1 VIFLTAEEM
10 LFVARRAIG
19 AEVVVRDLGLL
30 ESAAARPQASAFGRD
45 AYPSLAERAAALV
58 HSLVNNR
65 ALVDGNKRLGLAGL
79 IAFLGVNGYRL
90 TWTNDETYGFIV
102 DVADGTLVE
111 VGEISIRIGFAAES
125 ASGVGSL
132 ARR

>member
-1 VIFLTAEEM
+1 VIFLTAEEL
-10 LFVARRAIG
+10 LFVAQRAIG

-45 AYPSLAERAAALV
+45 AYATLEERAAALV
-58 HSLVNNR
+58 HSLVNNH

-90 TWTNDETYGFIV
+90 TWTTMRPMRSSWILRM
-102 DVADGTLVE
+102 AC
-111 VGEISIRIGFAAES
+111 
-125 ASGVGSL
+125 
-132 ARR
+132 

>member
-1 VIFLTAEEM
+1 VIFLTAEEL
-10 LFVARRAIG
+10 LFVAQRAIG

-45 AYPSLAERAAALV
+45 AYATLEERAAALV
-58 HSLVNNR
+58 HSLVTNR

-90 TWTNDETYGFIV
+90 TWSNDEAYGFIV
-102 DVADGTLVE
+102 DIADGTLVE
-111 VGEISIRIGFAAES
+111 VGEIAGRV
-125 ASGVGSL
+125 VGAIAKRGGGS
-132 ARR
+132 R

>member
-1 VIFLTAEEM
+1 VIFLTAEEL
-10 LFVARRAIG
+10 LFVAQRAIG

-45 AYPSLAERAAALV
+45 AYATLEERAAALV
-58 HSLVNNR
+58 HSLVNNH

-90 TWTNDETYGFIV
+90 TWSNDEAYGFIV
-102 DVADGTLVE
+102 DIADGTLVE
-111 VGEISIRIGFAAES
+111 VGEIAGRV
-125 ASGVGSL
+125 VGAIAKRGGGS
-132 ARR
+132 R

>member
-1 VIFLTAEEM
+1 VIFLTAEEL
-10 LFVARRAIG
+10 LFVAQRAIG

-45 AYPSLAERAAALV
+45 AYPSLEQRAAALV
-58 HSLVNNR
+58 HSLVTNR

-90 TWTNDETYGFIV
+90 TWSNDEAYGFIV
-102 DVADGTLVE
+102 EVVDGTLVE
-111 VGEISIRIGFAAES
+111 VGEIAGRI
-125 ASGVGSL
+125 VGAIAKRGGGS
-132 ARR
+132 R

>member
-1 VIFLTAEEM
+1 MFLTAEEL

-30 ESAAARPQASAFGRD
+30 ESAAARPQASAFGQD
-45 AYPSLAERAAALV
+45 AYATIEERAAALV
-58 HSLVNNR
+58 HSLVNNH

-90 TWTNDETYGFIV
+90 TWSNDEAYGFIV

-111 VGEISIRIGFAAES
+111 VGEIAGRIRGA
-125 ASGVGSL
+125 L
-132 ARR
+132 ARRDVWGTIAL